1 MFLIPFAVGCAGN
14 MASLPMKGRMVRK
27 KGCKMPQNSGS
38 FLPRRKKMSYF
49 NNVDFNNYYLN
60 KSKYE
65 YKQSLLTAFYNAWYN
80 SAGWF
85 LTESNPN
92 VTQWIKK
99 AWKADLKKQI
109 KIKLQGQNYTPA
121 AINGIFKACTDW
133 NKANP

>member
-1 MFLIPFAVGCAGN
+1 
-14 MASLPMKGRMVRK
+14 
-27 KGCKMPQNSGS
+27 
-38 FLPRRKKMSYF
+38 MSYF

-99 AWKADLKKQI
+99 AWKEESHE
-109 KIKLQGQNYTPA
+109 
-121 AINGIFKACTDW
+121 
-133 NKANP
+133 